1 MKYKFKFSG
10 LQYTDNLNQKHS
22 ESTMYSIVDSAY
34 TSVKTFVN
42 DVYNE
47 LGSAFESDYK
57 QKQWQVYTGAIT
69 MPNGQ
74 NVSKTIHELSKNLE
88 MLVTNIYTQESKN
101 QSMKITTDI
110 VDNEIHITLDSPAL
124 TDQLLDKLK
133 NQLKSK
139 MFDCTAMVFINI
151 IDNVLDVDFYLGQ
164 AAKKANFSYEDNA
177 MFEDLR
183 KKYDIF
189 KISKVFGSGYFLINE
204 SKLEIEKL

>member
-22 ESTMYSIVDSAY
+22 ESTVYSIVDTAY
-34 TSVKTFVN
+34 TSVKTFVSE
-42 DVYNE
+42 VYNE
-47 LGSAFESDYK
+47 LGSSFESEYK
-57 QKQWQVYTGAIT
+57 QRQWQAYTGAIT
-69 MPNGQ
+69 TPNGQ
-74 NVSKTIHELSKNLE
+74 NVSKAIHELSKNLE
-88 MLVTNIYTQESKN
+88 MLVTNIYIQESKN

-110 VDNEIHITLDSPAL
+110 VDNEIHITLDSPVL

-139 MFDCTAMVFINI
+139 MFDCTTMVFINI
-151 IDNVLDVDFYLGQ
+151 IDNVLDIDFYLGQ
-164 AAKKANFSYEDNA
+164 AAKKANFSYENNA

>member
-22 ESTMYSIVDSAY
+22 ESTMYSIIDSAY
-34 TSVKTFVN
+34 TSVKTFVSEA
-42 DVYNE
+42 YNE
-47 LGSAFESDYK
+47 LGSAFESEYK
-57 QKQWQVYTGAIT
+57 QRQWQVYTGAIT
-69 MPNGQ
+69 TPNGQ
-74 NVSKTIHELSKNLE
+74 NVSKAIHELSKNLE

-101 QSMKITTDI
+101 QSMKIITDI
-110 VDNEIHITLDSPAL
+110 VDNEIHITLDSPVL

-139 MFDCTAMVFINI
+139 MLDCTAMVFINI
-151 IDNVLDVDFYLGQ
+151 IDNVLDIDFYLGQ
-164 AAKKANFSYEDNA
+164 AAKKANFSYEDNT

-189 KISKVFGSGYFLINE
+189 KISRVFGSGYFLINE

>member
-22 ESTMYSIVDSAY
+22 ELTMYSIVDSAY
-34 TSVKTFVN
+34 TSVKTFVSE
-42 DVYNE
+42 VYNE
-47 LGSAFESDYK
+47 LGSSFESEYK
-57 QKQWQVYTGAIT
+57 QKQWQAYTGAIT
-69 MPNGQ
+69 TPNGQ
-74 NVSKTIHELSKNLE
+74 NVYKAIHELSKNLE

-110 VDNEIHITLDSPAL
+110 VENKIHITVDSPVL

-133 NQLKSK
+133 TQLKSK
-139 MFDCTAMVFINI
+139 ILDCTAMVFINI
-151 IDNVLDVDFYLGQ
+151 IDNVLDIDFYLGQ

-189 KISKVFGSGYFLINE
+189 KISKVFGSGYFLINK

>member
-1 MKYKFKFSG
+1 
-10 LQYTDNLNQKHS
+10 
-22 ESTMYSIVDSAY
+22 
-34 TSVKTFVN
+34 
-42 DVYNE
+42 
-47 LGSAFESDYK
+47 
-57 QKQWQVYTGAIT
+57 
-69 MPNGQ
+69 
-74 NVSKTIHELSKNLE
+74 
-88 MLVTNIYTQESKN
+88 MLVTNIYIQESKN

-110 VDNEIHITLDSPAL
+110 VDNEIHITLDSPVL

-139 MFDCTAMVFINI
+139 MFDCTTMVFINI
-151 IDNVLDVDFYLGQ
+151 IDNVLDIDFYLGQ
-164 AAKKANFSYEDNA
+164 AAKKANFSYENNA

>member
-22 ESTMYSIVDSAY
+22 ESTVYSIVDTAY
-34 TSVKTFVN
+34 TSVKTFVSE
-42 DVYNE
+42 VYNE
-47 LGSAFESDYK
+47 LGSSFESEYK
-57 QKQWQVYTGAIT
+57 QRQWQAYTGAIT
-69 MPNGQ
+69 TPNGQ
-74 NVSKTIHELSKNLE
+74 NVSKAIHELSKNLE
-88 MLVTNIYTQESKN
+88 MLVTNIYIQESKN

-110 VDNEIHITLDSPAL
+110 VDNEIHITLDSPVL

-139 MFDCTAMVFINI
+139 MFDCTTMVFINI
-151 IDNVLDVDFYLGQ
+151 IDNALDIDFYLGQ
-164 AAKKANFSYEDNA
+164 AAKKANFSYENNA

>member
-10 LQYTDNLNQKHS
+10 LQYTDNLNQKHL
-22 ESTMYSIVDSAY
+22 ESTMYSIVDTAY

-42 DVYNE
+42 EVYNE
-47 LGSAFESDYK
+47 LGSSFESEYK
-57 QKQWQVYTGAIT
+57 QRQWQVYTSAIT
-69 MPNGQ
+69 TPNGQ
-74 NVSKTIHELSKNLE
+74 NVSKAIHELSKNLE

-110 VDNEIHITLDSPAL
+110 VDNEIHITLDSPVL
-124 TDQLLDKLK
+124 TDLLLDKLK

-139 MFDCTAMVFINI
+139 MFDCTTMVFINI

>member
-57 QKQWQVYTGAIT
+57 QKQWQAYTSAIT

-74 NVSKTIHELSKNLE
+74 NVSKAIYELSKNLE

-101 QSMKITTDI
+101 QSMKITLNI
-110 VDNEIHITLDSPAL
+110 VDNEFILRLI
-124 TDQLLDKLK
+124 LL
-133 NQLKSK
+133 
-139 MFDCTAMVFINI
+139 
-151 IDNVLDVDFYLGQ
+151 Y
-164 AAKKANFSYEDNA
+164 
-177 MFEDLR
+177 
-183 KKYDIF
+183 
-189 KISKVFGSGYFLINE
+189 
-204 SKLEIEKL
+204 

>member
-34 TSVKTFVN
+34 TSVKTFVSE
-42 DVYNE
+42 VYNE
-47 LGSAFESDYK
+47 LGSSFESEYK
-57 QKQWQVYTGAIT
+57 QKQWQAYTGAIT
-69 MPNGQ
+69 TPNGQ
-74 NVSKTIHELSKNLE
+74 NVSKAIYELSKNLE

-101 QSMKITTDI
+101 QSMKITLNI
-110 VDNEIHITLDSPAL
+110 VDNEIHITLDSPVL
-124 TDQLLDKLK
+124 TDKLLDKLK

>member
-10 LQYTDNLNQKHS
+10 LQYADNLNQKHS
-22 ESTMYSIVDSAY
+22 ESTVYSIVDTTY

-74 NVSKTIHELSKNLE
+74 NISKAIHRLSKNLE

-110 VDNEIHITLDSPAL
+110 VDDEIHITLDSPVL

-133 NQLKSK
+133 KQLKSK
-139 MFDCTAMVFINI
+139 MFDCTTTVFLNI